1 MLFVLRVLGLSEV
14 LVSKGLDGGV
24 SFLHLLSCFKL
35 VFDLLKLLLRLF
47 NRKILFNWLLRFFNF
62 LLFLWLLFK

>member
-1 MLFVLRVLGLSEV
+1 MFFVLRVLGLSEF
-14 LVSKGLDGGV
+14 LVSESLNDGV
-24 SFLHLLSCFKL
+24 SFLHLLSCFEL

-47 NRKILFNWLLRFFNF
+47 NRKILLNWLLRFFNF